1 MICIADFEKKTVMV
15 TRVGGNQTR
24 GSNFQIVG
32 AKETVEI
39 RDGQTFSV
47 MGQGDFLLVRFEND
61 EKDTRKI
68 HFNGRNYLEDS
79 LSLKI
84 AREKH
89 SKRMVEILNSQN

>member
-1 MICIADFEKKTVMV
+1 
-15 TRVGGNQTR
+15 
-24 GSNFQIVG
+24 
-32 AKETVEI
+32 
-39 RDGQTFSV
+39 
-47 MGQGDFLLVRFEND
+47 MGQGDFVLVRFENE

-89 SKRMVEILNSQN
+89 AKMMVAILNSQN